1 MPHYRMVLS
10 PVVRLNLEKPRSALA
25 LINLKFFGSVLLDL
39 RPNVEIKEPFLKGVK
54 LFSKN
59 VLLREGTQLGVA
71 KAARFPPC
79 TLPFLGRRFFSQN
92 KREFGLQAHFISLG
106 IPSQYERGM
115 GQSFHFVSSFALRVT
130 AFGRNP

>member
-25 LINLKFFGSVLLDL
+25 LINLKFFGSILLDL

-59 VLLREGTQLGVA
+59 VLLIRERDGTKLSL
-71 KAARFPPC
+71 RFKLC
-79 TLPFLGRRFFSQN
+79 LSGY
-92 KREFGLQAHFISLG
+92 GLW
-106 IPSQYERGM
+106 P
-115 GQSFHFVSSFALRVT
+115 
-130 AFGRNP
+130 

>member
-1 MPHYRMVLS
+1 MVLA

-59 VLLREGTQLGVA
+59 V
-71 KAARFPPC
+71 
-79 TLPFLGRRFFSQN
+79 
-92 KREFGLQAHFISLG
+92 FISLG

-115 GQSFHFVSSFALRVT
+115 GQSFHFVSSYAFRVT